1 LRERKSHAKVR
12 AATGRSRQLENSDVL
27 EETMAKN
34 DSPNETIA
42 TLLAASAHRR
52 QVLKAVVGGSAALA
66 VGLRAPVV
74 LGQSK
79 QFQGVTLNVSCWSA
93 TYPKLLAEYIPEFT
107 AKTGIAV
114 NYDTPG
120 FPVYNQRA
128 DLELST
134 QSSAFDVLNI
144 TFIFTSRWIGAG
156 WFTPLDPFIKDPNK
170 TPPDWDFADLLQ
182 GSLQSMRNKG
192 GVVHGIP
199 WLTDVLVSAAGRFD
213 LFKASGLAMPDT
225 FEDLDKAL
233 ATLHKK
239 AGVPAFLTENHWG
252 WTFIPYLQ
260 GYGGNIFR
268 NPPDDLMPTLD
279 TPEVAQAA
287 EFFAKIVTEYGPE
300 GAAGYTYD
308 QTVEA
313 LKAGRANYTTNNQVF
328 VALMGDADSKVSKS
342 CNFALMPK
350 GPKGRFPGIATHGW
364 GIPTSAKNK
373 DASWE
378 FIKWSMSKDL
388 LKRMAQ
394 KHGLG
399 SVTRKS
405 IIESADYKER
415 MVINGH
421 DVGRL
426 FLDTLAFAEQGHMT
440 YRTVHVYPQV
450 NAQIT
455 QAMGR
460 VISGQMKA
468 KESFALAQR
477 NAMADLKRAGV
488 RL

>member
-1 LRERKSHAKVR
+1 MAQSRIRFTR
-12 AATGRSRQLENSDVL
+12 RQLLGTGAGSL
-27 EETMAKN
+27 LIPFSLSTGKAPAQGGAK
-34 DSPNETIA
+34 P
-42 TLLAASAHRR
+42 
-52 QVLKAVVGGSAALA
+52 
-66 VGLRAPVV
+66 
-74 LGQSK
+74 
-79 QFQGVTLNVSCWSA
+79 FQGVTLNVSCWSS
-93 TYPKLLAEYIPEFT
+93 TYPKLLGDYLPEFT
-107 AKTGIAV
+107 ERTGIKV

-134 QSSAFDVLNI
+134 KGSAFDVLNI

-156 WFTPLDPFIKDPNK
+156 WFTPLEPFLKDPNK
-170 TPPDWDFADLLQ
+170 TPADFDFGDFLE
-182 GSLQSMRNKG
+182 GSLQPMRDKN
-192 GVVHGIP
+192 GVIHGVP
-199 WLTDVLVSAAGRFD
+199 WLTDALIAGAARFD
-213 LFKASGLAMPDT
+213 LFKANGLGMPDT
-225 FEDLDKAL
+225 FDELDKSL
-233 ATLHKK
+233 AVLNKK
-239 AGVPAFLTENHWG
+239 DGVPSFLTENHWG

-287 EFFAKIVTEYGPE
+287 EFFAKIVNTYGPE

-308 QTVEA
+308 QANEA
-313 LKAGRANYTTNNQVF
+313 LRAGKANYSTNNQVF
-328 VALMGDADSKVSKS
+328 LALLGGEGSQVTKTVNYS
-342 CNFALMPK
+342 LMPK
-350 GPKGRFPGIATHGW
+350 GPKGRFPGIASHAW
-364 GIPTSAKNK
+364 GIPTGAKNK

-388 LKRMAQ
+388 IGRMAQ

-405 IIESADYKER
+405 ILQSEDYKKK
-415 MVINGH
+415 MVINGN
-421 DVGRL
+421 DLGKL
-426 FLDTLAFAEQGHMT
+426 FVDTLDFSKQGHMA

-450 NAQIT
+450 NAQIN

-460 VISGQMKA
+460 VVSGQMKA
-468 KESFALAQR
+468 KESFALAQT
-477 NAMADLKRAGV
+477 NAIADLRRAGV